1 MQHQKSAYNYA
12 QLVKAVNATFE
23 GLQPNALKFLWIT
36 LQACIIEVINNL
48 GGVDYHIPH
57 INKTKLVR
65 EGRLPHFLGVQR
77 KIIYKA
83 LGYLDSKV
91 HQSTFE
97 VILFYLGIKSE

>member
-1 MQHQKSAYNYA
+1 M
-12 QLVKAVNATFE
+12 NATFE
-23 GLQPNALKFLWIT
+23 SLQPNALKFIWIT
-36 LQACIIEVINNL
+36 LQACKVEVIKNL
-48 GGVDYHIPH
+48 GGIDYHIPH
-57 INKTKLVR
+57 MTKQSLQ
-65 EGRLPHFLGVQR
+65 GKGDFHCLGVQR